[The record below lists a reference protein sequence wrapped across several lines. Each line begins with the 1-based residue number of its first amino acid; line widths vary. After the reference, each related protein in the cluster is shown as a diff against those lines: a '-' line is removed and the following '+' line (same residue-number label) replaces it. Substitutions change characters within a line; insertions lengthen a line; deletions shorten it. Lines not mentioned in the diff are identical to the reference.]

1 MFAVSD
7 GMRYGGYNSRDG
19 MRYGGWGGS
28 KTPANGM
35 RYGGYNSCDAEI
47 RCCAVLRGH

>member
-7 GMRYGGYNSRDG
+7 GVRYGGGRDG